1 MKGKNVAVL
10 EGPRKLSIISY
21 SLVKTHDKEMGFNG
35 LGFEGNKKGVFT
47 RNKNSEYVLE
57 G

>member
-21 SLVKTHDKEMGFNG
+21 SLVKTHDREMGFNG